1 MLHTCDDFEKGAH
14 DNGVHTVLIA
24 PPNADEATLEEI
36 AKHSKGYTYVLS
48 RFGITGTE
56 NTFGKP
62 VKVIN
67 RIKELHGATPVLG
80 FGISTP
86 EHVKQALEIGAKG
99 AIAGSAC
106 VKIVEKN
113 LNNVPKMLEELEA
126 YVHAMKEATRA

>member
-1 MLHTCDDFEKGAH
+1 M
-14 DNGVHTVLIA
+14 
-24 PPNADEATLEEI
+24 
-36 AKHSKGYTYVLS
+36 
-48 RFGITGTE
+48 
-56 NTFGKP
+56 
-62 VKVIN
+62 IN

-86 EHVKQALEIGAKG
+86 EHVKQALEIGSKG